1 MKKLKKCRIGLIMIL
16 AMLLAIP
23 VNNVG
28 ATSTTGT
35 TTTSGSSMTVTVGTT
50 NNAKAGDTVTVR
62 LVGSNN
68 PGISTLGIQLGYD
81 DEYLTYS
88 GAATWSDTIAN
99 NGIQMVTATTVDSK
113 PVVNI
118 SAVFNSTYTSNENM
132 VTLSFT
138 VKRDYTDMSTYLT
151 PSVREVT
158 DSNLKDVTINWVYD
172 PNAGLTTNSSQNLVP
187 DDTTNSGTSS
197 GNTSGTTTDGT
208 TSGTTGGTT
217 SGTTGSTTDGNTTT
231 GATTNSGDGTTASSG
246 TSGLTTTT
254 TADGTVK
261 KTTKSSVDNTPST
274 GAVDLTLVLGI
285 VIAVFV
291 GISGVC
297 LYVLKKKN
305 VA

>member
-1 MKKLKKCRIGLIMIL
+1 MGLIMIL
-16 AMLLAIP
+16 AMLLTIP
-23 VNNVG
+23 VNNAG
-28 ATSTTGT
+28 ATTTA
-35 TTTSGSSMTVTVGTT
+35 TTTSSSSMTITVGTT
-50 NNAKAGDTVTVR
+50 NSAKAGDTVTVR

-68 PGISTLGIQLGYD
+68 PGLSTLGVQLGYD

-99 NGIQMVTATTVDSK
+99 SGIQMVTATTVDSK

-118 SAVFNSTYTSNENM
+118 SAVFEKTYTSNENM

-158 DSNLKDVTINWVYD
+158 DSNLKDVTVNWVYD
-172 PNAGLTTNSSQNLVP
+172 PNAGLTTDSSQNLVP
-187 DDTTNSGTSS
+187 DDDTSNSGTSS
-197 GNTSGTTTDGT
+197 GNTSGN
-208 TSGTTGGTT
+208 TSGTTGDDVTGNL
-217 SGTTGSTTDGNTTT
+217 SGGTTGSTTDGNTTDSNT
-231 GATTNSGDGTTASSG
+231 TDNGTTNSGNGTTASSG
-246 TSGLTTTT
+246 SSGLTTTT

-261 KTTKSSVDNTPST
+261 KTATKSSVDNTPST
-274 GAVDLTLVLGI
+274 GTVDLTLVLGI

-291 GISGVC
+291 GISGLAIHVM
-297 LYVLKKKN
+297 KKKR

>member
-1 MKKLKKCRIGLIMIL
+1 
-16 AMLLAIP
+16 
-23 VNNVG
+23 
-28 ATSTTGT
+28 
-35 TTTSGSSMTVTVGTT
+35 MTVTVGTT

-68 PGISTLGIQLGYD
+68 PGISTLGLQLGYD

-99 NGIQMVTATTVDSK
+99 SGIQMVTATTVDSK

-118 SAVFNSTYTSNENM
+118 SAVFEKTYTSNENM

-158 DSNLKDVTINWVYD
+158 DTNLKDVTVNWVYD
-172 PNAGLTTNSSQNLVP
+172 PNAGLTTDSSQNLVP

-197 GNTSGTTTDGT
+197 GTTGGTTGTTTGGT

-231 GATTNSGDGTTASSG
+231 GGTTNSGDGTTASSG

-291 GISGVC
+291 GISG
-297 LYVLKKKN
+297 LAIYVMKKKR

>member
-1 MKKLKKCRIGLIMIL
+1 MKKCRIGLVIIL
-16 AMLLAIP
+16 AALMAIP
-23 VNNVG
+23 VNVG
-28 ATSTTGT
+28 ATSTTSTT
-35 TTTSGSSMTVTVGTT
+35 TTTSGSSMTITVGTT

-68 PGISTLGIQLGYD
+68 PGISTLGLQLGYN
-81 DEYLTYS
+81 DEYLSYS
-88 GAATWSDTIAN
+88 GAATWSDTIIS
-99 NGIQMVTATTVDSK
+99 NGIQMVSAATVDSK

-158 DSNLKDVTINWVYD
+158 DANLKDVNVNWVYD
-172 PNAGLTTNSSQNLVP
+172 PNAGLTTDGSQNLVP
-187 DDTTNSGTSS
+187 DDTTNSGTT
-197 GNTSGTTTDGT
+197 GGTTGDT

-231 GATTNSGDGTTASSG
+231 GGTTSSG
-246 TSGLTTTT
+246 NGTTDSSGSSGLTTTT
-254 TADGTVK
+254 TPNGTVK

-274 GAVDLTLVLGI
+274 GTVDFTLVLGI

-291 GISGVC
+291 GISG
-297 LYVLKKKN
+297 LAIYVMKKKR